1 MSAPASDQELLD
13 RVILDYRQAYSA
25 ACESDDLGVLMW
37 LADCAGEITL
47 LGGEIPRGEV
57 LTSKPKSAYSVS
69 EPDVTRLGNVF
80 GQSLPGEQP
89 KRGHDSD
96 ARPLSETR
104 TIPLKDR
111 GGKKTHKHLT
121 RVQWTYLHER
131 KLIEIVFT
139 NRKRDAIGQV
149 RLAPGVSVAAVN
161 AALRDGIR
169 DRLPLAEDSRTIAK
183 DGLASFK
190 HVRVK
195 AWDDGRPMRHHN
207 DPEDGD
213 VTK

>member
-1 MSAPASDQELLD
+1 MTAPAPDQALLG
-13 RVILDYRQAYSA
+13 RVSRGYVQTHSE
-25 ACESDDLGVLMW
+25 ACDPGDPGVLLW
-37 LADCAGEITL
+37 LSGCAEIALPGGDL
-47 LGGEIPRGEV
+47 LWGEV

-69 EPDVTRLGNVF
+69 EPEVARLGNVC

-104 TIPLKDR
+104 TIPLTDR
-111 GGKKTHKHLT
+111 GGRKTHKHLT
-121 RVQWTYLHER
+121 RAQWMCLHAR
-131 KLIEIVFT
+131 KLVELIFT
-139 NRKRDAIGQV
+139 SRRRDAVGQV

-169 DRLPLAEDSRTIAK
+169 DRLPVAEDNRTIAR

-190 HVRVK
+190 HVRTMQ
-195 AWDDGRPMRHHN
+195 WDDGRQNHHHN
-207 DPEDGD
+207 GPEAGE
-213 VTK
+213 VIE